1 MLKRDLLAKSLLGG
15 IVVANYK
22 IETSFTGNT
31 FNMECDITMDG
42 NRCIGRYS
50 VVSAIGV
57 RASDMSFFECY
68 IQEWNKKHTNH
79 YHLDLCLL
87 PCLVV
92 ARTYG
97 QEKLDTWTNAI
108 MDLLTSDTD
117 CQSFLNEIQ
126 SIDSIP
132 GEYTPI
138 MQLSYEAVQGFLKF
152 VNSTV
157 GSPEAFVGTWEGS
170 DLILPI

>member
-15 IVVANYK
+15 VVVSSYK

-31 FNMECDITMDG
+31 FKMECDITIDG

-50 VVSAIGV
+50 VVSAVGF
-57 RASDMSFFECY
+57 RASDMSFFEVY
-68 IQEWNKKHTNH
+68 IQEWGEVYMSH
-79 YHLDLCLL
+79 YHWDLCLL
-87 PCLVV
+87 PCLIV

-97 QEKLDTWTNAI
+97 QEKFDMWVNTI
-108 MDLLTSDTD
+108 SDLFNNTD
-117 CQSFLNEIQ
+117 CQAFLAEILTV
-126 SIDSIP
+126 DSIP

-152 VNSTV
+152 VNSTA
-157 GSPEAFVGTWEGS
+157 GSPEAFVGIWESS

>member
-1 MLKRDLLAKSLLGG
+1 MLKRDLLAKSMLGG
-15 IVVANYK
+15 VVVSSYK

-31 FNMECDITMDG
+31 FNIECDIVIDG

-50 VVSAIGV
+50 VVSAVGF
-57 RASDMSFFECY
+57 RASDMSFFEVY
-68 IQEWNKKHTNH
+68 IQEWDKEYMGH
-79 YHLDLCLL
+79 YHLGLCLL
-87 PCLVV
+87 PCLIV

-97 QEKLDTWTNAI
+97 QEKFDAWYENILDLI
-108 MDLLTSDTD
+108 QHDTD

-126 SIDSIP
+126 TVNSIP

-138 MQLSYEAVQGFLKF
+138 IQLSYQAIQGFSKF
-152 VNSTV
+152 VNSTA

-170 DLILPI
+170 NLILPI